1 MPALE
6 LWTRRL
12 LSLLFGGVFVWA
24 GVLKAKSPILFQQSI
39 RSFQMLPDPFS
50 ALLALGLPWL
60 EIFAGTAVIIGLL
73 RQSGLLL
80 LNLSLVMF
88 FIALGSAW
96 HRGLN
101 IDCGCFGGGEK
112 TTDYTMLFVRDG
124 LLLAAGLLL
133 MWLEHR
139 RPKSL

>member
-1 MPALE
+1 
-6 LWTRRL
+6 
-12 LSLLFGGVFVWA
+12 
-24 GVLKAKSPILFQQSI
+24 
-39 RSFQMLPDPFS
+39 MLPDPFS
-50 ALLALGLPWL
+50 AWLALGLPWL
-60 EIFAGTAVIIGLL
+60 EIFAGVAVIIGVL

-139 RPKSL
+139 RPQRL